1 MTDMVMRRRWT
12 VGGIPLAALGLA
24 VLVAGAGL
32 NARSAAAQGAPAP
45 TGQGVDA
52 RCTTPNDRACID
64 WSRQMAIAVG
74 TGVPAGFATTPGQKN
89 VTALRAAR
97 LDAAR
102 NLLELIRGVNIT
114 SDSTMQSAM
123 VSNDQV
129 RSSVEGS
136 LNSIREVGTPKYFSD
151 GSIQVRLEASL
162 RQIVP
167 PDLYLGA
174 PQQIGGPGSAP
185 PGPSTVSAGAA
196 YTGLIVDGQGTG
208 VTPAMSP
215 KIYDPDGNEVYGSS
229 YVSRDFAIS
238 QGIVGYVKSVDQ
250 ARDTDRVKGNPA
262 LVKAIA
268 AKGPSKSD
276 LVISKEDA
284 ATLRDLAKQQTFLRE
299 ARVMIVLD

>member
-1 MTDMVMRRRWT
+1 MTDLTTRRSRSWAC
-12 VGGIPLAALGLA
+12 IPLAALGLLA
-24 VLVAGAGL
+24 LLAGAGL
-32 NARSAAAQGAPAP
+32 NARSAAAQ

-64 WSRQMAIAVG
+64 WTRQVAIAVG
-74 TGVPAGFATTPGQKN
+74 MGVPASFATTAGQKN

-114 SDSTMQSAM
+114 SDSSLQQAM
-123 VSNDQV
+123 ISSDQV
-129 RSSVEGS
+129 RTSIEGS
-136 LNSIREVGTPKYFSD
+136 LNSIREVGNPKYFSD

-162 RQIVP
+162 RQVIP

-174 PQQIGGPGSAP
+174 PTQIGGPASSA
-185 PGPSTVSAGAA
+185 PSTVSGAA
-196 YTGLIVDGQGTG
+196 VYTGLIVDGQGTG

-215 KIYDPDGNEVYGSS
+215 KIYDPDGNEVYGSA
-229 YVSRDFAIS
+229 YVSREFAIS
-238 QGIVGYVKSVDQ
+238 QGIVGYVKTVDQ
-250 ARDTDRVKGNPA
+250 ARETDRVKGNPA
-262 LVKAIA
+262 IVKAIS